1 MSAEDFM
8 LPCPT
13 KKFFGIDCFGC
24 GMQRAVLMVLKGDF
38 QGAWHLYPPVF
49 SILMFLIFVLL
60 NFVDRR
66 RNYSKAVM
74 WLGIFNGIFIPVSY
88 FYKHFA

>member
-24 GMQRAVLMVLKGDF
+24 GMQRALLMLVKGDF
-38 QGAWHLYPPVF
+38 AGAWHLYPPVF
-49 SILMFLIFVLL
+49 TIVVLMIFVLL
-60 NFVDRR
+60 NFIDKN
-66 RNYSKAVM
+66 RNYSKAVK
-74 WLGIFNGIFIPVSY
+74 WLGILNGIFIPVSY